1 VIEMMLEAERALAV
15 GLLDQADR
23 LYGQVVAA
31 DPGNAIA
38 VVGQARVAL
47 ERGDQAGAYTL
58 ARRALSI
65 DPDNPMARHL
75 AMRMSE
81 LLRGRGEP
89 VPADPT
95 RATPPVGSGTPPT
108 QATRPGAPT
117 AVTTLATHPAAPRAP
132 SGPGGPTSGAPARP
146 DDRSA
151 PPAGSPPPRPGLLD
165 RLLRRGTR

>member
-31 DPGNAIA
+31 DPRNAIA

-65 DPDNPMARHL
+65 DPENPMARHL

-81 LLRGRGEP
+81 LLRARGESLP
-89 VPADPT
+89 TDAPGAARPAAGAT
-95 RATPPVGSGTPPT
+95 AAATPRDATP
-108 QATRPGAPT
+108 AAGAAGAPT
-117 AVTTLATHPAAPRAP
+117 SGDDRH
-132 SGPGGPTSGAPARP
+132 GPGLVG
-146 DDRSA
+146 
-151 PPAGSPPPRPGLLD
+151 
-165 RLLRRGTR
+165 RLLRRGSR